1 LDVFAKGTSG
11 DLQHIWHENGWH
23 SWESLGGTL
32 TSGPGVAS
40 WAPGRL
46 DVFYANSASALGH
59 VWYDGAW
66 HSHQQLGSETISGSP
81 AAVSWS
87 NGRIDVVARG
97 TAAGNPLIHKWYQGT
112 WGSWETL
119 GGSMATSPAIASW
132 GPGRLD
138 IFYLDS
144 AQTLRTQWFNGTWHA
159 EAAITGETYSGQP
172 SAVSWG
178 GERIDVVVKSSATGA
193 VQRTWTPS
201 LTRDVLTQHND
212 NWRSGAALK
221 ETELTPSAVSSR
233 MGLLYTLP
241 VSGTIYAQP
250 LYVEGVTIGGVS
262 RNVVYVA
269 TLANEVYAFN
279 ADSTST
285 TPLWHTTLE
294 SARPNE
300 GNLNLGD
307 LTEPSGLLATPVI
320 DRASNSLYLVDATGT
335 GSSAIFY
342 LHKLDLRT
350 GLDVV
355 SRVAVGGSTTR
366 SKYTDPASGK
376 VTTFDPTFQLQRVGL
391 LLANGY
397 VYVAFGSSMDRFG
410 YYGWVFAHRADNLAQ
425 ALVYNTTGVT
435 KSGGGI
441 WQSGNGLAADERG
454 NVYFMTGNGVTADGK
469 GLGSS
474 PERQEDSFVKLEGTS
489 LHVLGQHWPHDVA
502 NEFSNMEAYDIDL
515 GSGGVMLV
523 PGQNALVGGGKPGKL
538 HVLDRSMGALQTA
551 FQAFTNTWRADPPST
566 YLVNMNIAPNIHG
579 SPVYWETADP
589 DWSKVYAWSEKDSL
603 KAFPFNRNTWTIDTA
618 HVLSA
623 DVRSQ
628 VDSMPGGILSLSA
641 NGRVAGSAIVWA
653 VVEEPINTCSLPAG
667 QAANCGSVSTC
678 DALCYSVPGRLYAF
692 DATTLAQ
699 LYQASVPRY
708 SKNTPPTIA
717 NGKVYVA
724 TSNNQ
729 VRVYG
734 LLLP

>member
-1 LDVFAKGTSG
+1 MRVSSGGFGVALSSLGVLLVACSSASEPDSEVSSVTQALWASGVNIGGSPNSAPAIASWAPGRLDLFYMSSRGTLLHSWFQNRWSSEEDLGGALASAPAAVSWGPGRLDVFAKGTSG

-279 ADSTST
+279 AASTST

-355 SRVAVGGSTTR
+355 SRVA
-366 SKYTDPASGK
+366 
-376 VTTFDPTFQLQRVGL
+376 
-391 LLANGY
+391 
-397 VYVAFGSSMDRFG
+397 
-410 YYGWVFAHRADNLAQ
+410 
-425 ALVYNTTGVT
+425 
-435 KSGGGI
+435 
-441 WQSGNGLAADERG
+441 
-454 NVYFMTGNGVTADGK
+454 
-469 GLGSS
+469 
-474 PERQEDSFVKLEGTS
+474 
-489 LHVLGQHWPHDVA
+489 
-502 NEFSNMEAYDIDL
+502 
-515 GSGGVMLV
+515 
-523 PGQNALVGGGKPGKL
+523 
-538 HVLDRSMGALQTA
+538 
-551 FQAFTNTWRADPPST
+551 
-566 YLVNMNIAPNIHG
+566 
-579 SPVYWETADP
+579 
-589 DWSKVYAWSEKDSL
+589 
-603 KAFPFNRNTWTIDTA
+603 
-618 HVLSA
+618 
-623 DVRSQ
+623 
-628 VDSMPGGILSLSA
+628 
-641 NGRVAGSAIVWA
+641 
-653 VVEEPINTCSLPAG
+653 
-667 QAANCGSVSTC
+667 
-678 DALCYSVPGRLYAF
+678 
-692 DATTLAQ
+692 
-699 LYQASVPRY
+699 
-708 SKNTPPTIA
+708 
-717 NGKVYVA
+717 
-724 TSNNQ
+724 
-729 VRVYG
+729 
-734 LLLP
+734 